1 MISGTIGTLFTDGL
15 QYLHG
20 AHQQGATQAAAN
32 VRAST
37 SPKLRAMLKTGAKR
51 NRAQARRLEKVFKVA
66 GLRPDGR
73 KDPAM
78 QGIVDAND
86 ALVAQAPDPV
96 ARDLVNIASGQVA
109 AHFYLATYG
118 TLRSYAQLLGH
129 KKAARLLGKTLGETG
144 TLDRTFTRLA
154 RRLSRQSGAAGDDA
168 AGRKGGKRPVA
179 TVVAMLGGIAVAAL
193 ATAGSSRRPD

>member
-20 AHQQGATQAAAN
+20 AHQQGAKQAAAN

-37 SPKLRAMLKTGAKR
+37 SPKLRAMLRNGAKR

-78 QGIVDAND
+78 QGIMDAND

-129 KKAARLLGKTLGETG
+129 RKAARLLGKTLGETG
-144 TLDRTFTRLA
+144 SLDRAFTRLA
-154 RRLSRQSGAAGDDA
+154 RRLSRQSGAAGRDG
-168 AGRKGGKRPVA
+168 GRKGGRRPVA

>member
-20 AHQQGATQAAAN
+20 AHQQGAKQAAAN

-37 SPKLRAMLKTGAKR
+37 SPKLRAMLRNGAKR

-78 QGIVDAND
+78 QGIMDAND

-129 KKAARLLGKTLGETG
+129 RKAARLLGKTLGETG
-144 TLDRTFTRLA
+144 SLDRTFTRLP
-154 RRLSRQSGAAGDDA
+154 RRLSRQSGAAGHDG
-168 AGRKGGKRPVA
+168 GRTGGKRPVA